1 MTEERN
7 DDQILIRLPKSLK
20 VQLETAARVEGMT
33 VQDWVRKAM
42 VNRIS
47 MLNVCPSC
55 DTVNSGTA
63 KFCNECGA
71 SLKDSKLS
79 LYKSWMTDVLKEEF
93 AEWESSPGI
102 ERLLEYLDDPAKDQ
116 KNLKQEG
123 KWLVKEEK
131 EEE

>member
-1 MTEERN
+1 MAEEKK

-20 VQLETAARVEGMT
+20 AQLEGAARVEGT
-33 VQDWVRKAM
+33 TAQEWIRTAIQ
-42 VNRIS
+42 NRIGL
-47 MLNVCPSC
+47 LNVCPDC
-55 DTVNSGTA
+55 GTVNSGTA